1 MESPNNR
8 LIDLLT
14 QDLQLELPFE
24 NGDLIPPYDETASF
38 DKQFK
43 NAYTAL

>member
-24 NGDLIPPYDETASF
+24 NGDLIPPYDEAAPF
-38 DKQFK
+38 DEQFK
-43 NAYTAL
+43 NAYAAL